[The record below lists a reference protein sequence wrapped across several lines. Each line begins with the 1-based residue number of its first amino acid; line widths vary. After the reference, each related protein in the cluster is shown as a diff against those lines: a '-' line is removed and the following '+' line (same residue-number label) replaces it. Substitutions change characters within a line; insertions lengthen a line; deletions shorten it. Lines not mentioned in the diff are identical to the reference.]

1 MYLKLG
7 ELLICDSSSD
17 GLTRSLSVP
26 LSRLPKRIDSVHPL
40 GSTNPAHF
48 QRKGVSREIEIT
60 VLREFSS
67 YRDAEVWTV
76 EHMAEMERLSAGG
89 DLEFESYLGVG
100 YLYGTAAL
108 SNAEVVSASGVSVEI
123 KYTFSAGRAITFYGV
138 VVDIG
143 GTEYLIEMDDGALP
157 LVRAATR

>member
-7 ELLICDSSSD
+7 QITICDSND
-17 GLTRSLSVP
+17 GWTKSLSAP
-26 LSRLPKRIDSVHPL
+26 LASLPKRVDSVQPL
-40 GSTNPAHF
+40 GSTNPSHF
-48 QRKGVSREIEIT
+48 QRKGVSRELEIS
-60 VLREFSS
+60 VLREFPS

-100 YLYGTAAL
+100 YFYGSAAL
-108 SNAEVVSASGVSVEI
+108 SRIEVVSASGVSVEI

-143 GTEYLIEMDDGALP
+143 GAEYLIEMGDGALP